1 MTNTKKNAKAKK
13 NVKTKM
19 IAIAMAALTAS
30 SSCALLTTP
39 TFAASAAETTSIV
52 AQAETTSDALTSSQE
67 QANGSSYNYDDDS
80 PYIGPTYSDDNGGF
94 DIKKKAS
101 ELGIYALNFAK
112 NTAAKQVPG
121 LTDKLFQKIPYI
133 GEKAD
138 KKLGLHVGKLLGKL
152 LCDEVG
158 LKEDKKE
165 GMKLEDVSEQI
176 KQLSTELNETADRI
190 NKHSDENVKKLK
202 NIIKTESEF
211 SKYSVP
217 MEDLSQDL
225 KDALNDLKALEDGIP
240 TGKKDEYG
248 KDILRPLTDEEKM
261 VHIASVT
268 GNVDK
273 WKLGCRGIIGG
284 LRTMGYYITTDHT
297 YWADR
302 PFFDVVLERALQED
316 ILFSGEGVDAA
327 HKYAT
332 ECMVTYTTAFA
343 LALESASVRETLMNT
358 QDVFDTSNLS
368 NAYLDKYNEIV
379 KDSDRINF
387 YTRRNDLLPYMFD
400 VTDSGV
406 EQNVLSRLEELS
418 NEERMNLMDTDLNLY
433 TDVTTVTGKSDQYKF
448 IKENNYRIVS
458 VDEKD
463 NGKTVTKDKIQ
474 AIIDRADKKEM
485 TIRQVI
491 EQASGEQLPDEKI
504 YLITDAKETSEKRSK
519 NDYQYSIKG
528 INIDD
533 ASLNITKI
541 YTRQA
546 TDNKSD
552 GTGYTNNFLVIGEK
566 SSAKHP
572 FGTLHEGKYV
582 LSSQTYTLDADVTL
596 KGDICVPHGV
606 NAVIDLNGHTINRKN
621 KSASTVTDD
630 GHVFRAEDYST
641 LTIKDSSYAQT
652 GTVTGGY
659 STKGGGILIQ
669 KNAVC
674 NLEGGTICDNY
685 ASNQGGGVYIQNG
698 GRLNMKGAT
707 VSQNHASVAGGIFNC
722 ETGVLEVKEGN
733 NVIKEN
739 TSVNHGGGIVNYG
752 GMWLQDDWE
761 ITGNT
766 AGTDGGGIYEHAKDW
781 RTSCVQ
787 NGVISG
793 NKANYGG
800 GVYVDGSIFQMSSVK
815 VDNNTATATG
825 GGILVTNGAKGTFSS
840 CSVTNNEAKNN
851 QGGGVATYNGTSYFA
866 DKTVTEFT
874 NCHVDGNTCKQ
885 AGGGYYISAD
895 NNETTISEGTI
906 NNNTAMTGGGVYSLS
921 KIKLSVVTVDS
932 NTATSSEGGAGLRLS
947 KEANIYYCTFSNN
960 EALSSFKGGA
970 ITADCQTKLTVESS
984 EFINNK
990 SILYGTGIFYIY
1002 KDKAN
1007 FRNNTFSGNV
1017 STQAEREN
1025 ISQDDQNMYAADHL
1039 NPTWWTFV

>member
-1 MTNTKKNAKAKK
+1 MKKTNKNAK
-13 NVKTKM
+13 TRM
-19 IAIAMAALTAS
+19 IAIAMAALTAG

-39 TFAASAAETTSIV
+39 TFAASAAETTAV
-52 AQAETTSDALTSSQE
+52 AAEAEATPKALTSSQE
-67 QANGSSYNYDDDS
+67 QENGSGYSFDDDD
-80 PYIGPTYSDDNGGF
+80 PYIGPVYDDDNGGGF

-101 ELGIYALNFAK
+101 ELAIYGLNFAK

-158 LKEDKKE
+158 LKEDKKQ

-202 NIIKTESEF
+202 NIIKTESAF
-211 SKYSVP
+211 SKYSTP
-217 MEDLSQDL
+217 MEDLSLDL
-225 KDALNDLKALEDGIP
+225 KNALNDLSALEDGIP

-248 KDILRPLTDEEKM
+248 RDILRPLTDEEKM

-268 GNVDK
+268 GKIDN
-273 WKLGCRGIIGG
+273 WKLGYRGIIGG

-297 YWADR
+297 YFADR

-343 LALESASVRETLMNT
+343 LALESISVRETLMNT
-358 QDVFDTSNLS
+358 QDEFDTSNLS
-368 NAYLDKYNEIV
+368 RAYLDKYNEIV

-387 YTRRNDLLPYMFD
+387 YTRRNDILPYMFD
-400 VTDSGV
+400 VTDSGI

-448 IKENNYRIVS
+448 IKENNYRVVS
-458 VDEKD
+458 KDEKD

-474 AIIDRADKKEM
+474 AIIERADEKEM

-491 EQASGEQLPDEKI
+491 EQASGEELPDEKI

-533 ASLNITKI
+533 FSLNTTKI
-541 YTRQA
+541 YTRAA

-552 GTGYTNNFLVIGEK
+552 GTGYTNNFLVFGEK

-582 LSSQTYTLDADVTL
+582 LSSQTYTLDADVML

-606 NAVIDLNGHTINRKN
+606 NAVVDLNGHTINRKN
-621 KSASTVTDD
+621 KSASVVTDD
-630 GHVFRAEDYST
+630 GHVFRVEDNAT
-641 LTIKDSSYAQT
+641 LTIKDSSYSQN
-652 GTVTGGY
+652 GIVTGGY
-659 STKGGGILIQ
+659 STKGGGILVH

-674 NLEGGTICDNY
+674 NLEGGTIYSNA

-698 GRLNMKGAT
+698 GKLIMKGAA
-707 VSQNHASVAGGIFNC
+707 VSENKASVGGGIFNC
-722 ETGVLEVKEGN
+722 ETGIFESKEGH
-733 NVIKEN
+733 NVITGN

-752 GMWLQDDWE
+752 GLWMQGDWE
-761 ITGNT
+761 VTGNT
-766 AGTDGGGIYEHAKDW
+766 AGTDGGGIYEHAKNW
-781 RTSCVQ
+781 RTSCIQ
-787 NGVISG
+787 NGVIRG

-800 GVYVDGSIFQMSSVK
+800 GFYGNGSIFQLYQVT
-815 VDNNTATATG
+815 VDNNTATTTG
-825 GGILVTNGAKGTFSS
+825 GGALVTNGAKGTFSS
-840 CSVTNNEAKNN
+840 CTIKNNEAKNN
-851 QGGGVATYNGTSYFA
+851 YGGGVATFNGTSYFA
-866 DKTVTEFT
+866 NKTETEFT
-874 NCHVDGNTCKQ
+874 NCHVDNNTAKY

-895 NNETTISEGTI
+895 NNETTISEGTV
-906 NNNTAMTGGGVYSLS
+906 NNNTASTGGGIYGLS
-921 KIKLSVVTVDS
+921 KIKLSVVTLDG
-932 NTATSSEGGAGLRLS
+932 NKATSSEGGAGLRIS
-947 KEANIYYCTFSNN
+947 KEASVNYCTFSNN
-960 EALSSFKGGA
+960 KASSSVKGGA
-970 ITADCQTKLTVESS
+970 VTADCQTKLTIENSK
-984 EFINNK
+984 FINNE
-990 SILYGTGIFYIY
+990 SLMYGSGIFYIY
-1002 KDKAN
+1002 KDKAS
-1007 FRNNTFSGNV
+1007 FKNNTFTGNT
-1017 STQAEREN
+1017 SSHAERYD
-1025 ISQDDQNMYAADHL
+1025 ISQADQDMYAADHL